1 MSSKR
6 FICNAARA
14 FLLLVL
20 MLVTDVARADENCMC
35 VVIYETKGTTA
46 FNLAEKP
53 IVTFVG
59 EDVQLV
65 SGEVTVL
72 YSLDGYLKM
81 TIEEK
86 ATDIQPTMN
95 NTFRITDSQVTAY
108 GCKQLALY
116 TPDGKCLQTVKAN
129 AGGVATLSTATLNK
143 GVYLVTTE
151 SKTFK
156 ISKNR

>member
-14 FLLLVL
+14 FFLLVL
-20 MLVTDVARADENCMC
+20 MLVTDVARADEKCMC
-35 VVIYETKGTTA
+35 VVVYETKGTTA

-86 ATDIQPTMN
+86 ATDIQPTTN

-129 AGGVATLSTATLNK
+129 AGGVATLFTATLNK

>member
-20 MLVTDVARADENCMC
+20 MLVTDVARADENYMC

-86 ATDIQPTMN
+86 ATDIQPTTN
-95 NTFRITDSQVTAY
+95 NTFRITDSQVTVN

-116 TPDGKCLQTVKAN
+116 TLDGKCLQTAKAN
-129 AGGVATLSTATLNK
+129 ASGVATLSIASLNK

-156 ISKNR
+156 ISKK

>member
-1 MSSKR
+1 MKTKK
-6 FICNAARA
+6 IIQHTARA
-14 FLLLVL
+14 AILLLIC
-20 MLVTDVARADENCMC
+20 MLTVTAWADEKCMC
-35 VVIYETKGTTA
+35 VVVYETKGTTT

-53 IVTFVG
+53 VVTFVG

-65 SGEVTVL
+65 SGKVTVR
-72 YSLDGYLKM
+72 YTLDGYLKM
-81 TIEEK
+81 AIEEK
-86 ATDIQPTMN
+86 AMDIQPTTD

-116 TPDGKCLQTVKAN
+116 TPDGKCLQTAKAN
-129 AGGVATLSTATLNK
+129 AGGVATLSTAHLNK